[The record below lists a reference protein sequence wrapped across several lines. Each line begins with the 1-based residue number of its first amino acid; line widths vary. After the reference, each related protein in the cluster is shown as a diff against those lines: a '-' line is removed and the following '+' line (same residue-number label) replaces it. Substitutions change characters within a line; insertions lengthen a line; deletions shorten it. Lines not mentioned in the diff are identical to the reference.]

1 MLFIINV
8 HCFRSA
14 WVIPRWLAVLV
25 SRLAFFWSTF
35 AQFCRTAQFLISR
48 TVTGRWEVLGKSK
61 RASRQWGWRPVSLE
75 DIVSFTSSKN
85 MSEWVGGR
93 GVVLDPSLGPKH
105 IASFCNSPLT
115 HPPPP
120 RVQAWRIRSIG
131 WLDIFPSGW
140 HEKDPIRRGCP
151 KFWII
156 GTLADRWLSVH
167 RERRIQRL
175 WDAYEN
181 MCFTFF
187 HLYTERNWVPFT

>member
-1 MLFIINV
+1 MFIVSDVAGLYRPATKCVGWLF
-8 HCFRSA
+8 S
-14 WVIPRWLAVLV
+14 WPDLL
-25 SRLAFFWSTF
+25 SLWSTF
-35 AQFCRTAQFLISR
+35 AQFCRTAQFLISG

-61 RASRQWGWRPVSLE
+61 RAGWPSGRQWGWRPVSLE

-105 IASFCNSPLT
+105 IASFWNSPLT
-115 HPPPP
+115 HPSAP

-156 GTLADRWLSVH
+156 RTLADRWLSAY
-167 RERRIQRL
+167 RERRIQWRNVRRL
-175 WDAYEN
+175 WK
-181 MCFTFF
+181 
-187 HLYTERNWVPFT
+187 